1 MLLALRLDV
10 NIVTVGCR
18 SCYAGVKSYLP
29 VVVDLQVACLQAH
42 TWRMLI
48 QKGETLGKDSAGQ
61 SSVFVTKSAKNLTE
75 MSANNLNRIL
85 VVDDEPDVTE
95 LLKYKLEQEGYQCEV
110 LNDPL
115 AFVAAVRDFQPNL
128 MILDI
133 MMPELNGLQLCRIAR
148 SDPAMRDV
156 PIIFLT
162 ARGEAEDR
170 VMGLETGA
178 DDYVSKPF
186 NTKELMLR
194 VGKILERGAK
204 SADAPA
210 SVRIQIGGV
219 VIDEELHQLLVD
231 DQPVVLT
238 ATEFRLLKLLMERKG
253 RVQSR
258 ENLLVN
264 VWHYDTDIETRT
276 VDTHVR
282 RLREKLGPYAHLIET
297 VRGVGYRAVEI

>member
-1 MLLALRLDV
+1 MTA
-10 NIVTVGCR
+10 T
-18 SCYAGVKSYLP
+18 P
-29 VVVDLQVACLQAH
+29 
-42 TWRMLI
+42 
-48 QKGETLGKDSAGQ
+48 
-61 SSVFVTKSAKNLTE
+61 TK
-75 MSANNLNRIL
+75 RIL
-85 VVDDEPDVTE
+85 VLDDEPDVTE
-95 LLKYKLEQEGYQCEV
+95 LLEYKLEQENYIVEV

-115 AFVAAVRDFQPNL
+115 QFVSKVREFEPVL

-148 SDPAMRDV
+148 SVPAMKPI

-162 ARGEAEDR
+162 AKGEAEDR
-170 VMGLETGA
+170 VKGLETGA

-194 VGKILERGAK
+194 VSKILGRGQREQA
-204 SADAPA
+204 AVA
-210 SVRIQIGGV
+210 SQRIEIAGV
-219 VIDEELHQLLVD
+219 VIDEEMHQLTVD
-231 DQPVVLT
+231 GVEVPLT

-258 ENLLVN
+258 EHLLVN

-282 RLREKLGPYAHLIET
+282 RVREKLGPYAHLVET
-297 VRGVGYRAVEI
+297 VRGVGYRAVNI

>member
-1 MLLALRLDV
+1 MST
-10 NIVTVGCR
+10 N
-18 SCYAGVKSYLP
+18 KSY
-29 VVVDLQVACLQAH
+29 
-42 TWRMLI
+42 
-48 QKGETLGKDSAGQ
+48 
-61 SSVFVTKSAKNLTE
+61 
-75 MSANNLNRIL
+75 RIL

-95 LLKYKLEQEGYQCEV
+95 LLKYKLEQEGYICEV

-115 AFVAAVRDFQPNL
+115 AFVGVARDFQPHL

-148 SDPAMRDV
+148 SDPLMKEI

-170 VMGLETGA
+170 VKGLETGA

-186 NTKELMLR
+186 NTKELLLR
-194 VGKILERGAK
+194 VGKILNRGTK
-204 SADAPA
+204 QSQAPVQ
-210 SVRIQIGGV
+210 SRIQIGGV
-219 VIDEELHQLLVD
+219 LIDEELHQLTVD
-231 DQPVVLT
+231 EEPVVLT

-264 VWHYDTDIETRT
+264 VWNYDTDIETRT

-282 RLREKLGPYAHLIET
+282 RVREKLGRYSHLIET
-297 VRGVGYRAVEI
+297 VRGVGYRAVDIS